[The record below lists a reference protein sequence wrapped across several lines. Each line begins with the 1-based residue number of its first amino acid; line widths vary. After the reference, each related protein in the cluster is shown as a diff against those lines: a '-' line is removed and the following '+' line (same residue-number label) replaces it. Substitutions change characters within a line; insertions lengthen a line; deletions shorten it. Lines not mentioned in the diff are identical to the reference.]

1 MKFPQFILV
10 INEKNEIVGQLGL
23 TITKERRAYS
33 TQFLKQVLKIASKL
47 GNRGSWV
54 SGPII
59 FSDKKKERLEILD
72 LIIKSAR
79 VSISRDLLISQFWQ
93 NLQAKLQPAVPKD
106 KTGVPGKK

>member
-1 MKFPQFILV
+1 VDSEEWNKNLLKSDYSTFFQSKEYLSYKDPMKFPQFILV

-33 TQFLKQVLKIASKL
+33 TQFLKQVIKIASKL

-59 FSDKKKERLEILD
+59 FSD
-72 LIIKSAR
+72 LIFYN
-79 VSISRDLLISQFWQ
+79 LLHQSYR
-93 NLQAKLQPAVPKD
+93 
-106 KTGVPGKK
+106 